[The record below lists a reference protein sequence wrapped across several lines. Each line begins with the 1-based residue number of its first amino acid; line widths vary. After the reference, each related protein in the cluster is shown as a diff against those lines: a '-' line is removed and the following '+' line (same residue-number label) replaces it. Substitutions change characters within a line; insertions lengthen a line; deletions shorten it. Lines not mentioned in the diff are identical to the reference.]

1 MPQRTDA
8 PVQQKLWQPPL
19 KSNAVQ
25 IRRVNTAFDE
35 AKVIATQV
43 LAFGTDPVA
52 RWIYPDPLQ
61 YLTYFPQFVRTFGN
75 KALEHKTTFFAD
87 RYIGA
92 AFWFPPGVEADSEPL
107 IDLLENSVAKP
118 EQDDLFHVLEE
129 MSHYH
134 PRQSHWYLA
143 ILGVEPT
150 QQSKGYGSAL
160 LQPILQE
167 CDRTRTP
174 AYLEAFNSSNLPFYK
189 RYGFEQIGL
198 IQAGNSPPIFP
209 MLRLP
214 R

>member
-1 MPQRTDA
+1 MSQRTYA
-8 PVQQKLWQPPL
+8 PIQQKLWQPPL

-25 IRRVNTAFDE
+25 IRRVTTAFDE
-35 AKVIATQV
+35 TKVIATQV
-43 LAFGTDPVA
+43 LAFGNDPVA
-52 RWIYPDPLQ
+52 RWLYPDPLQ

-75 KALEHKTTFFAD
+75 KALEHKTTYFAD

-92 AFWFPPGVEADSEPL
+92 AFWFPPSVEPDGDPL

-118 EQDDLFHVLEE
+118 EQDDLFQVLEE
-129 MSHYH
+129 MSHFH
-134 PRQSHWYLA
+134 PHQPHWYLA

-150 QQSKGYGSAL
+150 QQGKGYGSAL

-167 CDRTRTP
+167 CDRTDTP
-174 AYLEAFNSSNLPFYK
+174 AYLESSKPDNLPFYN

-198 IQAGNSPPIFP
+198 IQVGSSPPIFP